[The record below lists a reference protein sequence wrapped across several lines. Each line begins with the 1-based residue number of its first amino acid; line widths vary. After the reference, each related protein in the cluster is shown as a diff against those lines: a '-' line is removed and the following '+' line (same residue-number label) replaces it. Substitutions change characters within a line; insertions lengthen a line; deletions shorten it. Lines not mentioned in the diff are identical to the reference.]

1 MSTDVVF
8 MVLEH
13 ISGDYDTRHK
23 TLCACRLVS
32 RTWDAISC
40 PTLFRDL
47 NITLTSRNSP
57 SSRTLAALYAF
68 LSSCPHIR
76 DLVRDITIVHDVLG
90 KPDRELCHIFDDAP
104 QTEDIE
110 ILTAV
115 LSSLPFLARVTLDA
129 AVAYN
134 YIPPDV
140 MPTSR
145 AAPRQLHGLHL
156 TILFPDLK
164 YFFDPTILTHRNLPI
179 VITILNIFGSIASL
193 HIRHAEV
200 CSHYHWRH
208 LPVLETA
215 DRGTP
220 PELWSIRDIRLNA
233 ATEWHLD
240 TRLLTSIMNKSYR
253 DALRVLDISVR
264 TVVQM
269 RALNDELKQLVSL
282 EHLMCRGLTRR
293 RVSEVI
299 GEYIVSACTRQIQR
313 LLGALVAPGGLDLSA
328 CRTLKTLGFSF
339 RFSPKTGQP
348 EAFARIT
355 EALTS
360 LSRNTNT
367 SATRPPVVAP
377 LVTIDLNV
385 SRKVSS
391 TWGQQSYMQ
400 AFQHDLSQIEM
411 ALMPLVHRGSFRSLV
426 FVITVSEDNDA
437 YGTLLE
443 EGVRAAM
450 STLRAEG
457 MLTTRIDTVS
467 KT

>member
-8 MVLEH
+8 MILEH

-32 RTWDAISC
+32 RTWDAVSC

-57 SSRTLAALYAF
+57 GSRTLAALYAF
-68 LSSCPHIR
+68 LSSFPHIR

-90 KPDRELCHIFDDAP
+90 KPDRKLCHIFEDAP
-104 QTEDIE
+104 QTEDIDL
-110 ILTAV
+110 LTAV
-115 LSSLPFLARVTLDA
+115 LSSLPFLARVTLDS
-129 AVAYN
+129 AVAYT
-134 YIPPDV
+134 YVPLDDTS
-140 MPTSR
+140 TSR

-164 YFFDPTILTHRNLPI
+164 HFDGQAILTDRNLPI

-208 LPVLETA
+208 VPVQETA

-220 PELWSIRDIRLNA
+220 PETWSIRDIQLNA
-233 ATEWHLD
+233 ATEWDLD

-253 DALRVLDISVR
+253 DTLRVLDISVR
-264 TVVQM
+264 TAAQM

-293 RVSEVI
+293 HVWEVM
-299 GEYIVSACTRQIQR
+299 GEYIVSVCTRQIQR
-313 LLGALVAPGGLDLSA
+313 LLGAMVAPGELDLSA

-339 RFSPKTGQP
+339 RFSPKTGHM

-360 LSRNTNT
+360 LSRNIDT
-367 SATRPPVVAP
+367 PPAMAP
-377 LVTIDLNV
+377 LVTINLNV
-385 SRKVSS
+385 SRKVPS

-426 FVITVSEDNDA
+426 FAITVNEDNDT
-437 YGTLLE
+437 YGILLE

-450 STLRAEG
+450 CTLRAEG
-457 MLTTRIDTVS
+457 ILTTRINIQDLN
-467 KT
+467 